1 MKVYDQTFQAR
12 PDCVERERERERVPG
27 GWPTEWVDDGGR
39 TKLLRER
46 ERERE
51 RERVLGAGRMGKEGG
66 ALRLGL
72 GFFLVFIYIYIMW
85 VG

>member
-12 PDCVERERERERVPG
+12 PNCIERERERVPG
-27 GWPTEWVDDGGR
+27 GWPTEWVDEGGR

-46 ERERE
+46 EREYRGLAE
-51 RERVLGAGRMGKEGG
+51 WVRRGG

-72 GFFLVFIYIYIMW
+72 GFFFSVYI
-85 VG
+85 

>member
-12 PDCVERERERERVPG
+12 PDCVEREREKERERERERVPG
-27 GWPTEWVDDGGR
+27 GWPTEWVDEGGR

-51 RERVLGAGRMGKEGG
+51 STGG
-66 ALRLGL
+66 WPNG
-72 GFFLVFIYIYIMW
+72 
-85 VG
+85 